1 MEKINKN
8 STRETESKQSTETKV
23 FYIDSEGFVYS
34 SSEEARDTAPDNWR
48 ITKSA

>member
-8 STRETESKQSTETKV
+8 SETESKQSTKNKV